1 MADIWESSCEPQ
13 DWRDA
18 ELVPIP
24 KKGNLS
30 SCDNWRG
37 ISLLDVVGNLCW
49 RILQNRL
56 QFLADSELPESQCG
70 FRSGR
75 GCMDAVFSGRQHVE
89 KTFEH
94 RQKTFCVFVDLRKAY
109 DSVPRQALWLAL
121 LKLGVLPDVVSVTGL
136 VSWLEK

>member
-1 MADIWESSCEPQ
+1 MAEFIKYGALALRPRLINLLADIWASSCVPQ
-13 DWRDA
+13 DWRDT

-37 ISLLDVVGNLCW
+37 ISLLDVVGKICG
-49 RILQNRL
+49 RYLQNRL

-75 GCMDAVFSGRQHVE
+75 GCMDAVFSVRQFVE

-94 RQKTFCVFVDLRKAY
+94 RHKSLTYAKRTTPC
-109 DSVPRQALWLAL
+109 LA
-121 LKLGVLPDVVSVTGL
+121 KLSGWPC
-136 VSWLEK
+136 